1 MDIRFLN
8 GTKYFSSGILQSY
21 LIFVP
26 AKKYIK
32 CFSGTTWIYSCKS
45 NEMSEENIKNITN
58 SDSSFTPTFVDHHVL
73 PDMNFN
79 GHFLINN
86 ISIPKKVINLYI
98 SV

>member
-1 MDIRFLN
+1 
-8 GTKYFSSGILQSY
+8 
-21 LIFVP
+21 
-26 AKKYIK
+26 
-32 CFSGTTWIYSCKS
+32 
-45 NEMSEENIKNITN
+45 MSEENIKNITN